1 LVSGRSLTNFVVY
14 TLRLVSSL
22 AAVILCAVAARPAA
36 RVEAGSS
43 RHVVLI
49 SLDGFP
55 ASALADPRM
64 PVPTLQR
71 LARDGTVAKELLPVN
86 PVVTWPNHT
95 TMVTGVR
102 PAVHGVMWNGLLLRD
117 GEGPLR
123 VEPWRDKTELVR
135 APTVYDAAHAGGLT
149 TAEVDW
155 VAIFKARTITW
166 AFPEVPSVSG
176 SVEQE
181 MIAAGLLSANDV
193 TTFHEH
199 TSGAWRDQRWTDAAV
214 HIIERHK
221 PNLMLFH
228 LLALDGINHEY
239 GPGTPASQTAMAFLD
254 AQVARVLTAL
264 DRAGIRA
271 QTTVMIVSDHGFRVA
286 ARSIHP
292 NVTLRELGLITG
304 NAGDLRA
311 EAWSLSWGGAA
322 GIYVRDRTRRD
333 EVLARIAGPLR
344 AMEGVERAIGSQD
357 LASVNFPEPSA
368 LDQAPDLVLTA
379 AKGYDFEEE
388 DTGPPITP
396 ARADHLGHHG
406 AIESDPDMAAIFI
419 ASGHDVAPG
428 QSLDVVRNLD
438 IAPTIAEW
446 LGVTLPGV
454 EGQSLAGQ
462 LANRGAEAPPPK
474 ALIGVTGEARQ

>member
-1 LVSGRSLTNFVVY
+1 M
-14 TLRLVSSL
+14 RLVFSI
-22 AAVILCAVAARPAA
+22 AAVILCTVAARPAA

-55 ASALADPRM
+55 ASALADPRT
-64 PVPTLQR
+64 PVPTLRR
-71 LARDGTVAKELLPVN
+71 LARDGTVAKALLPVN

-117 GEGPLR
+117 GEGPPR
-123 VEPWRDKTELVR
+123 VEQWRAKNELVR
-135 APTVYDAAHAGGLT
+135 APTVYDAAHAAGLT

-155 VAIFKARTITW
+155 VAIHNARTITW
-166 AFPEVPSVSG
+166 AFPEVPAVAG
-176 SVEQE
+176 PVERE

-193 TTFHEH
+193 IAFHEG

-214 HIIERHK
+214 HIIERHR

-254 AQVARVLTAL
+254 AQVARVLAAI
-264 DRAGIRA
+264 DRAGIGPR
-271 QTTVMIVSDHGFRVA
+271 TTVMVVSDHGFRVA

-292 NVTLRELGLITG
+292 NVILRELGLITG
-304 NAGDLRA
+304 SAGDLRA

-322 GIYVRDRTRRD
+322 GIYIRDRSER
-333 EVLARIAGPLR
+333 EKVLARITGPLE
-344 AMEGVERAIGSQD
+344 ALEGVDRVISGD
-357 LASVNFPEPSA
+357 GLASVNFPDPTV
-368 LDQAPDLVLTA
+368 LNQAPDLVLSA
-379 AKGYDFEEE
+379 ARGFDFEDEH
-388 DTGPPITP
+388 TGPAITA

-406 AIESDPDMAAIFI
+406 ALESNHEMAAIFI

-462 LANRGAEAPPPK
+462 LANRGAEAPPPQ
-474 ALIGVTGEARQ
+474 ALVGVTGVAAR